1 MELVESSFENL
12 YSNENIKLL
21 ERSNFLMKNSLI
33 TSGVYQLFLD
43 TKKQF
48 YLNDLEYNNENQ
60 YLEVIPDIEVVK
72 ECFKIYRAN
81 RQRKYNNW
89 NEICKWYFALEK
101 INLYKKY
108 KLVFGTLTFNDK
120 TLKNTS
126 ERTRTRYVTKFLSD
140 NTFHYIA
147 NIDFGEK
154 NNREHYHF
162 IAMIEKNID
171 MSKWSYGGNKIL
183 NIPLKKRDV
192 KSVKNYLLKLNNH
205 SYKESTK
212 QKRIIRDRKE
222 DKILDYFIEEIAS
235 ESFHKFKLLLN
246 SYE

>member
-1 MELVESSFENL
+1 
-12 YSNENIKLL
+12 
-21 ERSNFLMKNSLI
+21 MKNSLI

-48 YLNDLEYNNENQ
+48 YLLKLDYNNEKT
-60 YLEVIPDIEVVK
+60 YLEIIPDIDIIK

-89 NEICKWYFALEK
+89 NEICKWYYAMEN
-101 INLYKKY
+101 IPSYKKY

-120 TLKNTS
+120 TLSNTS

-162 IAMIEKNID
+162 IAMVKNNID
-171 MSKWSYGGNKIL
+171 MSKWSYGGNKIK
-183 NIPLKKRDV
+183 NVPLSKKDV

-212 QKRIIRDRKE
+212 QKRIIRDRHE
-222 DKILDYFIEEIAS
+222 DKILDYFIEEIAI
-235 ESFHKFKLLLN
+235 ESFHRFKLLIN